1 MVQEKTIYVYFD
13 GEQVVEPLLMGQL
26 TSTRVRGKELFS
38 FEFNESWLRN
48 KAMRSF
54 DPDLQ
59 LFRGRQYAPQGKD
72 NFGIFLDSTPDRW
85 GRMLLDRRE
94 LLRAREEGR
103 TVQPLCETDYLLGVF
118 DESRMGGLRFKVS
131 TDGEFL
137 DNDVSLS
144 SPPWTSLRDLEYA
157 SLQLE
162 QDEEMKDSKWLRML
176 IQPGSSLG
184 GARPKANVLDDSR
197 HPWIAKFPS
206 RRDRKDVGA
215 WEAVC
220 MDLARRS
227 GICVSDWKLLKL
239 NSDFHTFLSKRF
251 DRTVEGRRIQFTSA
265 MTLLGYSDGADATIG
280 ASYLELAEWI
290 MQNCYDVDANLRE
303 LFRRIAFNVA
313 VSNCD
318 DHLRNHGFIFTPKG
332 WTLSPAYDLTP
343 DESGTDLKLCINESE
358 SALDFDLV
366 LSISP
371 YLGIPIAEATG
382 IIDKVKLE
390 TSHWREIATRYG
402 ISRSE
407 QAQMER
413 AFIVSRGAALG

>member
-1 MVQEKTIYVYFD
+1 MLMAQEKVLFVYFD
-13 GEQVVEPLLMGQL
+13 GEQVAEPTLMGKL
-26 TSTRVRGKELFS
+26 MGTRVRGKELFS
-38 FEFNESWLRN
+38 FEFDEQWLMN
-48 KAMRSF
+48 KVMRSF

-94 LLRAREEGR
+94 MLRAREEG
-103 TVQPLCETDYLLGVF
+103 TVPQPLCETDYLLGVF
-118 DESRMGGLRFKVS
+118 DESRMGALRFKMS
-131 TDGEFL
+131 EDGQYL

-144 SPPWTSLRDLEYA
+144 SPPWTSLRELEYA

-162 QDEEMKDSKWLRML
+162 QDEDVNESKWLRML

-184 GARPKANVLDDSR
+184 GARPKANVLDEAS

-206 RRDRKDVGA
+206 RKDRKDIGA

-220 MDLARRS
+220 MELAYRC
-227 GICVSDWKLLKL
+227 GICVSEWKLLKL
-239 NSDFHTFLSKRF
+239 NSNYHTFLSKRF
-251 DRTVEGRRIQFTSA
+251 DRTAEGRRRQFTSA
-265 MTLLGYSDGADATIG
+265 MTLLGYCDGADASMG

-290 MQNCYDVDANLRE
+290 MQNCCDVDVNLRE

-318 DHLRNHGFIFTPKG
+318 DHLRNHGFIYTQKG

-343 DESGTDLKLCINESE
+343 DEYGTDLKLCINESD
-358 SALDFDLV
+358 SSLDFNLV
-366 LSISP
+366 HSIAP
-371 YLGIPIAEATG
+371 YLGISLHEAG
-382 IIDKVKLE
+382 EIIDKVKCE
-390 TSHWREIATRYG
+390 TSNWRDVAAQYG

-407 QAQMER
+407 QELMQR
-413 AFIVSRGAALG
+413 AFRV